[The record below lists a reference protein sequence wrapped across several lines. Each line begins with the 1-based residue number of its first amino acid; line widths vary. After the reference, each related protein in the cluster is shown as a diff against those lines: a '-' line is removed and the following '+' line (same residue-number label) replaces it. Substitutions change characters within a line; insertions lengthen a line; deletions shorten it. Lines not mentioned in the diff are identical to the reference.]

1 MNREKT
7 VYLTV
12 HYINGESYEFEL
24 TPEPGQQASLA
35 GHILKGNEIILEL
48 EDRVVVIP
56 MENVQAIEISPPP
69 ENLPDTT
76 IRNVRQV
83 D

>member
-12 HYINGESYEFEL
+12 HYINGESYEFEW
-24 TPEPGQQASLA
+24 TPQPGQQGSLTQF
-35 GHILKGNEIILEL
+35 LQGNEIILEL

-56 MENVQAIEISPPP
+56 MENVQAMEISPPP